1 MQEFLSFL
9 GHGGFKLLIVA
20 FFLIAHLMKKNGEK
34 TAREAQP
41 PREMPNSMP
50 QAPTLSQDS
59 MPPLKPNASPQPKTL
74 QSGSSSPWS
83 NSSNP
88 FDGTKK

>member
-20 FFLIAHLMKKNGEK
+20 FFLIAHLMKKNAEK
-34 TAREAQP
+34 TAPEAQP
-41 PREMPNSMP
+41 PREMPNAM
-50 QAPTLSQDS
+50 
-59 MPPLKPNASPQPKTL
+59 PNAAPQPKTL

-88 FDGTKK
+88 FDGTK